1 MENWSS
7 NGWIESVDKNKQ
19 IFCNRSLNMKS
30 IIAVGFDMDYT
41 LAQYKSET
49 FETMAYHG
57 TIKKLVYDLGYPTEL
72 LEWIF
77 DWQYMVRGL
86 VLDKRR
92 GNILK
97 GLGNWLLSLS
107 SWREGCHSKSLCY
120 RRLWNG
126 RSILNFHS
134 SSIHSLFASLPLVQ
148 WHELLFLL
156 RFNVSH
162 YTFS

>member
-1 MENWSS
+1 MDNRPS
-7 NGWIESVDKNKQ
+7 NGWIESLDKNKQ

-30 IIAVGFDMDYT
+30 IVAVGFDMDYT

-97 GLGNWLLSLS
+97 VL
-107 SWREGCHSKSLCY
+107 K
-120 RRLWNG
+120 
-126 RSILNFHS
+126 IVFT
-134 SSIHSLFASLPLVQ
+134 I
-148 WHELLFLL
+148 
-156 RFNVSH
+156 FNINH
-162 YTFS
+162 Y